1 MKENARV
8 IKQNAILGQV
18 GMGVE
23 MDVRI
28 ELRWWVVMV
37 MLVGVGVR
45 CSVVQMGRADRKWD
59 AGKRRYWRREKLK
72 EKNKHGACLQKN
84 KILNSK
90 IDDKSVE
97 A

>member
-72 EKNKHGACLQKN
+72 EKINMARVCKKT
-84 KILNSK
+84 KF
-90 IDDKSVE
+90 
-97 A
+97 